1 MKYAV
6 FNTLV
11 NRGIFNA
18 FINKLLTGDLMQTLR
33 CYDENNTHT
42 KSQLHRLLR
51 REVYITFPLD
61 CLFWLWSLIHHHSLS
76 FVYTLKNLKL

>member
-18 FINKLLTGDLMQTLR
+18 FIYKLLTGDFMQTLR
-33 CYDENNTHT
+33 CYNENNTHT

-51 REVYITFPLD
+51 REVYI
-61 CLFWLWSLIHHHSLS
+61 
-76 FVYTLKNLKL
+76 